1 MASKDY
7 YSILGI
13 SRSASEKEIKQ
24 AFRKLAR
31 KHHPDVNPGDK
42 TAEAKF
48 KEISA
53 AYEVLSDKEKRQK
66 YDQFGDQ
73 WQYADQ
79 FKQSR
84 RQGAPFWGSGSG
96 GNVKFDFDEG
106 DLGGIFGDL
115 FGGFGGA
122 NRSRK
127 PRSRRG
133 RDMEYPME
141 VTLEE
146 AFNGA
151 TRTISFD
158 GSKRIEVK
166 IPAGVKT
173 SSRVRVAGKGGS
185 GVAGGAN
192 GDLYLVVTVRPH
204 AKFERI
210 SDNLIVEVLVPLTL
224 VVLGGEIPVE
234 TLKSRVMLRV
244 PPETQ
249 NGNTFRLGGQGM
261 PRLGKTSR
269 GDLLVKVKVAL
280 PTKLSPEEKELFQQL
295 EKLRPSE

>member
-1 MASKDY
+1 
-7 YSILGI
+7 L
-13 SRSASEKEIKQ
+13 
-24 AFRKLAR
+24 
-31 KHHPDVNPGDK
+31 
-42 TAEAKF
+42 
-48 KEISA
+48 
-53 AYEVLSDKEKRQK
+53 
-66 YDQFGDQ
+66 
-73 WQYADQ
+73 
-79 FKQSR
+79 
-84 RQGAPFWGSGSG
+84 
-96 GNVKFDFDEG
+96 
-106 DLGGIFGDL
+106 
-115 FGGFGGA
+115 
-122 NRSRK
+122 
-127 PRSRRG
+127 
-133 RDMEYPME
+133 
-141 VTLEE
+141 
-146 AFNGA
+146 NGA

-210 SDNLIVEVLVPLTL
+210 GDNLIVEVLVPLTL

-234 TLKSRVMLRV
+234 TLKSKVMLRV

-295 EKLRPSE
+295 EKLRPNE